1 MEHNTVRFVDNF
13 SAGTRGAS
21 SVEYFVEQGY
31 AVLFVYRN
39 NSIRPYIRHFSGATF
54 LDCLQVSADNPDT
67 ISVKP
72 EVVPKLRPILDRY
85 ARVKRDSLLLSVEF
99 TTLAEYLWL
108 LRTVCESLQDEGNRV
123 LLYLAAA
130 VADFYIPAD
139 QMVSTCVES
148 AIHLAEYLWLLRT
161 VCESLQDGGNR
172 VLLYLAAAVADF
184 YIPADQMPEHKMQSG
199 DGPPVISLQL
209 VPKMLSPLT
218 SVWSPRAFVVS
229 FKLETDPNILVKKAR
244 AALDKYHHKLVI
256 GNLLHT
262 RKHQVILVS
271 AEAEVPITLSEEDKA
286 SGVEIE
292 KYLVQEV
299 TRRHEAF
306 RSDGK

>member
-108 LRTVCESLQDEGNRV
+108 LRTVCESLQDE
-123 LLYLAAA
+123 
-130 VADFYIPAD
+130 
-139 QMVSTCVES
+139 
-148 AIHLAEYLWLLRT
+148 
-161 VCESLQDGGNR
+161 GNR

>member
-1 MEHNTVRFVDNF
+1 
-13 SAGTRGAS
+13 
-21 SVEYFVEQGY
+21 
-31 AVLFVYRN
+31 
-39 NSIRPYIRHFSGATF
+39 
-54 LDCLQVSADNPDT
+54 
-67 ISVKP
+67 
-72 EVVPKLRPILDRY
+72 
-85 ARVKRDSLLLSVEF
+85 
-99 TTLAEYLWL
+99 
-108 LRTVCESLQDEGNRV
+108 
-123 LLYLAAA
+123 
-130 VADFYIPAD
+130 
-139 QMVSTCVES
+139 
-148 AIHLAEYLWLLRT
+148 
-161 VCESLQDGGNR
+161 
-172 VLLYLAAAVADF
+172 
-184 YIPADQMPEHKMQSG
+184 MQSG